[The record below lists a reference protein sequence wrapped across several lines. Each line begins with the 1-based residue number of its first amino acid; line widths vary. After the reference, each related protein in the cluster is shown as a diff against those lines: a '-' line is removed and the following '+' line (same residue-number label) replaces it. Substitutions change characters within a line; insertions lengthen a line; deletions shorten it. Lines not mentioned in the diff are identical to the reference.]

1 MDTITVTELAALS
14 DATIIDVREPDE
26 FAQVRAA
33 GAVNVP
39 MSQIIERIDEL
50 PADETLYVICAV
62 GGRSAKVAEYLESRD
77 YDVVNVEGGTYAWTD
92 AGLPVKQG

>member
-14 DATIIDVREPDE
+14 EATIIDVREPDE
-26 FAQVRAA
+26 FAQVRAT

-92 AGLPVKQG
+92 AGLPVEQG